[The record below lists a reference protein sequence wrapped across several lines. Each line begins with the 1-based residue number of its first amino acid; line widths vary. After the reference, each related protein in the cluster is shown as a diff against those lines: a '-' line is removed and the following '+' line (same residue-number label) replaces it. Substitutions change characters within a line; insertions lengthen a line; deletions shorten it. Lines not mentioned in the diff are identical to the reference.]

1 MDLGVLAASEAD
13 AVVLVGVL
21 LRRRVH
27 AHPGVDICALATDV
41 VKVAAVCAAQ
51 LGVSCPVYLLVICD

>member
-1 MDLGVLAASEAD
+1 MDLGALAASDAD
-13 AVVLVGVL
+13 AAVLVGVL

-41 VKVAAVCAAQ
+41 IKVAQACMHCTVRNVTPSHCT
-51 LGVSCPVYLLVICD
+51 